1 MQADTYKQHLKQYLY
16 FFFVVVTI
24 SISDPN
30 EKASMQSQIMEFGQT
45 PKQLF
50 TKPHPTR
57 FSAPNPVA
65 AVGSTEQEVTQR
77 SNQSFIGKVET
88 SPRPEL
94 PSSSSSSASAGPVQ
108 DQAEGAPC
116 GRVNDSSVLPSHSI
130 QDSGGSNKIY
140 IPPLNKTAG
149 HPVKGNFDFCFIA

>member
-1 MQADTYKQHLKQYLY
+1 MRYIFY
-16 FFFVVVTI
+16 FFFFFFCN

-57 FSAPNPVA
+57 FSAPNPVS
-65 AVGSTEQEVTQR
+65 AVGSTEQEATQR

-108 DQAEGAPC
+108 DQPEGAPC
-116 GRVNDSSVLPSHSI
+116 SRVNDSSVLPSHSI
-130 QDSGGSNKIY
+130 QDSGRLKNMYSTTEQNS
-140 IPPLNKTAG
+140 
-149 HPVKGNFDFCFIA
+149 